1 MFSSLQAGSIRKTNG
16 RFTVGCA
23 DYMWGS
29 GIKGGFVRLF
39 YPTDDPDQSD
49 VYNCLKKP
57 FWLPHK
63 EYAVGMIKY
72 AKLPS
77 WLLGNAFYWLLGKLV
92 HGDIHE
98 NDSIIR

>member
-1 MFSSLQAGSIRKTNG
+1 MFSSLQAGCIRKTNG
-16 RFTVGCA
+16 GFSVSCA

-29 GIKGGFVRLF
+29 GAKGGFVRLF
-39 YPTDDPDQSD
+39 YPSDDPDQNINVDS
-49 VYNCLKKP
+49 CETKKP

-77 WLLGNAFYWLLGKLV
+77 WLLGNAFYWLLG
-92 HGDIHE
+92 
-98 NDSIIR
+98 

>member
-1 MFSSLQAGSIRKTNG
+1 MLSSLQAGCIRKTNG
-16 RFTVGCA
+16 SFTVGCA

-29 GIKGGFVRLF
+29 GAKGGFVRLF
-39 YPTDDPDQSD
+39 YPSDDPEQSSF
-49 VYNCLKKP
+49 VHNCDRSKP

-77 WLLGNAFYWLLGKLV
+77 WLLGNVFYWMLG
-92 HGDIHE
+92 
-98 NDSIIR
+98 